1 LKTADFNV
9 TFMASGGGG
18 NFKYIVQNS
27 DPTLFNVMKLITDR
41 NCEAERVSKILGI
54 ENSRVDRILS
64 SQNFGER
71 LLDEIPSNT
80 DLIVLAGFLSI
91 IPQVVLDS
99 WQQRIINIH
108 PSLLPKHG
116 GAGLYGV
123 KVHDSVIRAKESV
136 TGCTI
141 HFVDD
146 KIDHGEVIAKKEISV
161 PSGISAWD
169 LGAIVHK
176 IEGPLLLD
184 TINQFALS
192 FPK

>member
-1 LKTADFNV
+1 MKPAEFNV

-18 NFKYIVQNS
+18 NFKYIAQNS
-27 DPTLFNVMKLITDR
+27 DPTLFNVVKLITDR
-41 NCEAERVSKILGI
+41 NCEAESLSKILGI
-54 ENSRVDRILS
+54 ETSRVVRTLGS
-64 SQNFGER
+64 RSFGER

-80 DLIVLAGFLSI
+80 NLIVLAGFLSI

-99 WQQRIINIH
+99 WQMRVINIH

-123 KVHDSVIRAKESV
+123 KVHESVIAAREAV

-146 KIDHGEVIAKKEISV
+146 KIDHGEVIAQDEIAV

-169 LGAIVHK
+169 LGARVHE
-176 IEGPLLLD
+176 IEGPLLLA
-184 TINQFALS
+184 TINQFARGL
-192 FPK
+192 PE